1 MWQSVQMPDA
11 DELVPVPDWPE
22 VLPALPPLC
31 DGVLFWA
38 EEPEGLAE
46 LEELGLAEEL
56 LIPSLSLPPW
66 CGPELLEEL
75 EELEA
80 LDELLELPAESFT
93 EPNML
98 PSRAWVAVPLLEL
111 LVFSLLSGAILFTAM
126 TPRANAPT
134 AAAACTPVL
143 MARRRDGSYGTRKAD
158 AKNAQCMPRWI
169 ATSAQSVYDEAA
181 CTAFQ
186 VA

>member
-11 DELVPVPDWPE
+11 DELALAPDWSEP
-22 VLPALPPLC
+22 LPALPPLC

-46 LEELGLAEEL
+46 LEWLGLDEEL

-75 EELEA
+75 DELEA
-80 LDELLELPAESFT
+80 LEEPLELPAESFT

-98 PSRAWVAVPLLEL
+98 PSRAWVAVPLPEL

-126 TPRANAPT
+126 TPRASAPT